1 MEKLIVL
8 YDAKILENGLKND
21 ATRTGIFF
29 VSYNIAKYM
38 LLDNRVDLH
47 IYCQKE
53 TKELTISYFQKEFNQ
68 NIQSRIAIKGD
79 DLSLSLI
86 HI

>member
-47 IYCQKE
+47 IYCQKD
-53 TKELTISYFQKEFNQ
+53 TYI
-68 NIQSRIAIKGD
+68 R
-79 DLSLSLI
+79 
-86 HI
+86 

>member
-1 MEKLIVL
+1 MGKPTVL

-29 VSYNIAKYM
+29 VSYNIVKHI
-38 LLDNRVDLH
+38 LLDNRVDLY

-53 TKELTISYFQKEFNQ
+53 AKELTIRYFQK
-68 NIQSRIAIKGD
+68 
-79 DLSLSLI
+79 
-86 HI
+86 